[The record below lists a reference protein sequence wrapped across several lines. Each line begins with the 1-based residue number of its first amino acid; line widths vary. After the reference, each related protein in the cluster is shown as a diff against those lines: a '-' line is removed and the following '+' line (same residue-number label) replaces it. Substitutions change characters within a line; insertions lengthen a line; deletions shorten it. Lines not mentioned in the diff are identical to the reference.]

1 MTRAILFDIDG
12 VLLRN
17 RAVSRLTEDQVTR
30 FVQRRLRTPTL
41 LEAQN
46 INRVMYTGFGHTLI
60 GLQKVYGV
68 RDSVHEFNLA
78 VYTPEF
84 FQSLSGAL
92 VRDSETRACIRDAR
106 TALTHCRERGLEP
119 FVFTNAP
126 SIWANHALRVLGI
139 CNLINMSNQFTSD
152 HMVLDEGQLLKP
164 DPRLY
169 ERVRAVLHERGFGP
183 KLAFVDDSLT
193 NLKPLIGDRS
203 WDLFWLTASGYV
215 HGSNLRTIRALSELN
230 GKNCENRIG

>member
-1 MTRAILFDIDG
+1 MTRAILFDLDG

-17 RAVSRLTEDQVTR
+17 RAVARLTEEQVTR

-68 RDSVHEFNLA
+68 RDSVQEFNHA
-78 VYTPEF
+78 IYTPEF
-84 FQSLSGAL
+84 FQAVSGAL
-92 VRDSETRACIRDAR
+92 VRDAETRACIRDAR
-106 TALTHCRERGLEP
+106 AALRHCRDRGVEP

-126 SIWANHALRVLGI
+126 SIWANHALRVLGA
-139 CNLINMSNQFTSD
+139 CNLVNENNQFTSD
-152 HMVLDEGQLLKP
+152 HMVSTEGQLLKP

-169 ERVRAVLHERGFGP
+169 ERVRAVLCERGFGART
-183 KLAFVDDSLT
+183 AFVDDSLT

-203 WDLFWLTASGYV
+203 WDLFWLSASGYV
-215 HGSNLRTIRALSELN
+215 DGSNLRTIRELSEL
-230 GKNCENRIG
+230 GKKL